1 MLAPGDMVPHFQV
14 TNSDGAVVA
23 YSSIWQRRN
32 LVLVTLSAT
41 ASQQSCDYV
50 SQLAD
55 YMPEFRKHDAACVVT
70 RDHVPGCPTPGVV
83 IADRWGEIVQ
93 VAAAPDIA
101 DLRGPRELLEW
112 IEYLQN
118 QCPEC
123 QGEAR

>member
-1 MLAPGDMVPHFQV
+1 MLAQGDIIPHFQV
-14 TNSDGAVVA
+14 TDSQGAVVA

-41 ASQQSCDYV
+41 ASQQSDDYV

-70 RDHVPGCPTPGVV
+70 RDLVPGSPSPGVV
-83 IADRWGEIVQ
+83 IADRWGEIVH
-93 VAAAPDIA
+93 VSGAADIA
-101 DLRGPRELLEW
+101 DLPGPRELLEW
-112 IEYLQN
+112 MEYLQN